1 MPLDLDPITKTYRA
15 IRNALIAWP
24 QWGTAMEPRPG
35 AGFRPGNFPDLSES
49 IALKGMLAPA
59 DKPMALLTEGAFTL
73 RPFGRNS
80 LTATIEQTFPLV
92 YEIGTLKLLSANRIK
107 FETMRAMLHA
117 GESLSRTGNVTTWM
131 LQQGSDFPFG
141 GAGPATYNSSEWG
154 TILQIVVQIDLPRP
168 SLLAL

>member
-1 MPLDLDPITKTYRA
+1 MPLDLDPITQTYRA
-15 IRNALIAWP
+15 IRDALIAWP

-49 IALKGMLAPA
+49 TWLKPMLAPA

-107 FETMRAMLHA
+107 FETMRAMLNA
-117 GESLSRTGNVTTWM
+117 GESLSQPGFRHDMDVAAGQRLPLRRCRPGDLQLIRVGNH
-131 LQQGSDFPFG
+131 
-141 GAGPATYNSSEWG
+141 PANR
-154 TILQIVVQIDLPRP
+154 RP
-168 SLLAL
+168 D

>member
-1 MPLDLDPITKTYRA
+1 MPLEVDPITQTYRA
-15 IRNALIAWP
+15 IRAALIAWP

-49 IALKGMLAPA
+49 TWLKPMLAPA

-107 FETMRAMLHA
+107 FETMRAMLNA
-117 GESLSRTGNVTTWM
+117 GERLGNLAFVTTWT

-141 GAGPATYNSSEWG
+141 GAGPATYGTSEWG
-154 TILQIVVQIDLPRP
+154 TILHIVVQIDLPRKT
-168 SLLAL
+168 LLAI